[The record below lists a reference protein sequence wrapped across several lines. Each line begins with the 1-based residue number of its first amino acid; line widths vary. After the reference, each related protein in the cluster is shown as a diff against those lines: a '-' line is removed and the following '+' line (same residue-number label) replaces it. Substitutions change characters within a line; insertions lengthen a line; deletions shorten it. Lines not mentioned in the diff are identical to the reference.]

1 MRSLVLVCFLLALAG
16 PEFARAERSPEAE
29 VSRVASNPR
38 FKAAQKVLMSE
49 HGRTVADI
57 IRLTEIPAP
66 PFGEA
71 RRAAEVRKDF
81 EALGLKDVAIDA
93 EGNVTGVRPG
103 LRTAGRGPF
112 LVVAAHLDT
121 VFPEGTDVRVRRD
134 GWRLAAPGVGDN
146 TRSLAT
152 LLAWIR
158 ALDAVG
164 LKTDADILFVANVGE
179 EGQGDL
185 RGMKALFGKGPYAG
199 RVSAFFSVDGSDPA
213 GVVTRG
219 VGSNR
224 YRVVFSGPGGHSYGA
239 FGIVNPMAAMAGAI
253 SGLYALT
260 PPASPKTTYSAS
272 VAGGGTSVNTIP
284 ASVFVEVDLRSE
296 DPKALA
302 ELDRGFRSAVDRAV
316 AAENGARSTALGP
329 VKAELKVLGER
340 PAGTTPSDSRLV
352 RITRAAIT
360 AQGFTAE
367 EEASSTDSNIPM
379 SLGIPAVTIGAG
391 GRGGRAHAPDEWID
405 VEPLEMVRGMSA
417 GLLAILAQA
426 GVR

>member
-1 MRSLVLVCFLLALAG
+1 MRILVLTCLVLCLGG
-16 PEFARAERSPEAE
+16 PGIAQAARSPEAE
-29 VSRVASNPR
+29 VARVAADAR
-38 FKAAQKVLMSE
+38 FKTAQKVLMAE
-49 HGRTVADI
+49 HERTVADI
-57 IRLTEIPAP
+57 IRLTEVPAP

-71 RRAAEVRKDF
+71 RRAEAVRRDF
-81 EALGLKDVAIDA
+81 EALGLRDVTIDA

-103 LRTAGRGPF
+103 GRTNGRGPF

-121 VFPEGTDVRVRRD
+121 VFPEGTDVRVRRE

-158 ALDAVG
+158 ALDAAR

-199 RVSAFFSVDGSDPA
+199 RISAFFSVDGSDPA

-224 YRVVFSGPGGHSYGA
+224 YRVVFFGPGGHSYGA
-239 FGIVNPMAAMAGAI
+239 FGIVNPMVAMAGAV
-253 SGLYALT
+253 SGLYALS
-260 PPASPKTTYSAS
+260 PPASPRTTYSAS
-272 VAGGGTSVNTIP
+272 VAGGGASVNSIP
-284 ASVFVEVDLRSE
+284 SSVFVEVDLRSE
-296 DPKALA
+296 DPQALA

-316 AAENGARSTALGP
+316 AAENAARSTALGP
-329 VKAELKVLGER
+329 VKAELKVLGQR

-352 RITRAAIT
+352 RITRAAIE
-360 AQGFTAE
+360 AQGFVAE

-405 VEPLEMVRGMSA
+405 VEPVEMVRGMSA

>member
-1 MRSLVLVCFLLALAG
+1 MRILVLTCLVLCLGG
-16 PEFARAERSPEAE
+16 PGIAQAARSPEAE
-29 VSRVASNPR
+29 VARVAADAR
-38 FKAAQKVLMSE
+38 FKTAQKVLMAE
-49 HGRTVADI
+49 HERTVADI

-71 RRAAEVRKDF
+71 RRAEAVRRDF
-81 EALGLKDVAIDA
+81 EAHGLRDVTIDA

-103 LRTAGRGPF
+103 GRTNGRGPF

-121 VFPEGTDVRVRRD
+121 VFPEGTDVRVRRE

-158 ALDAVG
+158 ALDAAR

-199 RVSAFFSVDGSDPA
+199 RISAFFSVDGSDPA

-239 FGIVNPMAAMAGAI
+239 FGIVNPMVAMAGAV
-253 SGLYALT
+253 SGLYALS
-260 PPASPKTTYSAS
+260 PPASPRTTYSAS
-272 VAGGGTSVNTIP
+272 VAGGGASVNSIP
-284 ASVFVEVDLRSE
+284 SSVFVEVDLRSE
-296 DPKALA
+296 DPQALA

-316 AAENGARSTALGP
+316 AAENAARSTALGP
-329 VKAELKVLGER
+329 VKAELKVLGQR

-352 RITRAAIT
+352 RITRAAIE
-360 AQGFTAE
+360 AQGFVAE

-405 VEPLEMVRGMSA
+405 VEPVEMVRGMSA